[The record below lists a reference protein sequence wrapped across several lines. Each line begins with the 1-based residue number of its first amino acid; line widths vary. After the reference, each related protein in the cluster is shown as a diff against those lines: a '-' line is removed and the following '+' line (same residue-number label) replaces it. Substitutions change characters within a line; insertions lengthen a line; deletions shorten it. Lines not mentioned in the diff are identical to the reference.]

1 MNNELDI
8 NLDQLIDRLKDD
20 GNTHQEALA
29 LIFTATGEQAEE
41 TAEEM
46 FISANTAR
54 MHIRNSKA
62 TTGYNKAS
70 EISGY
75 VICKALGIDYDKLAN
90 KLKELAR
97 KEVKDRVLSG
107 TRRVLSVCLSLVVSY
122 SLLGQSLHQEYCRTN
137 RRRVVRTE
145 LSNRRKE
152 TLIWKTL

>member
-1 MNNELDI
+1 MNKELNI
-8 NLDQLIDRLKDD
+8 NLDQLIDRLKED
-20 GNTHQEALA
+20 GNTHQESLA

-41 TAEEM
+41 VAEEM

-62 TTGYNKAS
+62 TIGYNKAA

-75 VICKALGIDYDKLAN
+75 VICTFLGIDYDILAN

-97 KEVKDRVLSG
+97 KEVRDRIILG
-107 TRRVLSVCLSLVVSY
+107 TRRVLNVGLSLVVSY
-122 SLLGQSLHQEYCRTN
+122 CLLGQSLHQEYCRTN

-145 LSNRRKE
+145 LSTRRRE
-152 TLIWKTL
+152 ALIWKTL

>member
-29 LIFTATGEQAEE
+29 LILTATGEQAEE
-41 TAEEM
+41 VAEEM

-62 TTGYNKAS
+62 TIGYNKAA

-75 VICKALGIDYDKLAN
+75 VICTFLGIDYDILAN

-97 KEVKDRVLSG
+97 KEVRDRVLLG
-107 TRRVLSVCLSLVVSY
+107 ARKVLSICLPFIISY
-122 SLLGQSLHQEYCRTN
+122 GILDQPLHREYCRTN